1 MQEVINSLSDH
12 MNLKYTR
19 HWFTT
24 LLGGVLRLLDQGFV
38 LARLPG
44 WTRAAWVQCSGLRG
58 TFQQRNQR
66 PELSPRSQTVP
77 SRTGMA
83 KKDGR
88 LK

>member
-44 WTRAAWVQCSGLRG
+44 
-58 TFQQRNQR
+58 
-66 PELSPRSQTVP
+66 
-77 SRTGMA
+77 
-83 KKDGR
+83 
-88 LK
+88 